1 MYHSSIPSS
10 KTFALVLGLLLI
22 TMSTTAH
29 ARFFDV
35 TAEHAYFDAIEF
47 LTREGIVQGYENR
60 SFQPER
66 NINRAEFTKI
76 LVRVLYPQSYID
88 SCIENLP
95 EPPEEGE
102 EEIEKPVIPEFAFPD
117 VPLDAWFA
125 PYICTAWTNGIV
137 SGYPD
142 GWFRPEEGVNFV
154 ESAKMLSIGF
164 GLTGLELPNF
174 GRENVTWYQPYV
186 EFLAAQNAIPYSI
199 IDLPQPIN
207 RGEMAELIYRLKDYP
222 IRLGPAPQKSKTAD
236 DVIYPVHLKEYI
248 NYDRLFAFAYPNVWP
263 EPHVLSRGTYDG
275 RSPYITSEWTIYFG
289 PKLDACINAKVCIQ
303 RDMWIDGYR
312 TEDSEAVVE
321 AIMTDQ
327 YFIELEEES
336 IINGMPTLV
345 ILEEIDTC
353 IDKRAFYFGKKWI
366 YALNIRCAGQDEK
379 LYNFFDQIA
388 QTVRQIEERPPE
400 HRK

>member
-1 MYHSSIPSS
+1 M
-10 KTFALVLGLLLI
+10 FV
-22 TMSTTAH
+22 STTAH

-35 TAEHAYFDAIEF
+35 QPEHVYFDAIEF
-47 LTREGIVQGYENR
+47 LTREGIVEGYQNR

-66 NINRAEFTKI
+66 KINRAEFTKI
-76 LVRVLYPQSYID
+76 LVSVLYPPSYIE

-95 EPPEEGE
+95 EPEEDL
-102 EEIEKPVIPEFAFPD
+102 VIPRFAFPD
-117 VPLDAWFA
+117 VPLDSWFA
-125 PYICTAWTNGIV
+125 PYICTAWTNAIV

-142 GWFRPEEGVNFV
+142 GRFRPEEGVKFV
-154 ESAKMLSIGF
+154 ESAKMTSIGF

-174 GRENVTWYQPYV
+174 GDANVLWYQPYV

-236 DVIYPVHLKEYI
+236 DVIYPVNLKQYE
-248 NYDRLFAFAYPNVWP
+248 NYDYLFAFAYPNVWP
-263 EPHVLSRGTYDG
+263 EPHMLPRGTYDG
-275 RSPYITSEWTIYFG
+275 RSPYITSEWTLYFG
-289 PKLDACINAKVCIQ
+289 PKLDECLGANECLRRN
-303 RDMWIDGYR
+303 MWIDGYR
-312 TEDSEAVVE
+312 TEDSEA
-321 AIMTDQ
+321 IMNAVMEDE
-327 YFIELEEES
+327 YFIELEEVS

-345 ILEEIDTC
+345 LLEEVDKC
-353 IDKRAFYFGKKWI
+353 IDKRAFYFGKAWI
-366 YALNIRCAGQDEK
+366 YALNIRCGGQSDR

-388 QTVRQIEERPPE
+388 QSVRQIEQRPPE

>member
-1 MYHSSIPSS
+1 M
-10 KTFALVLGLLLI
+10 LV
-22 TMSTTAH
+22 STTAH

-35 TAEHAYFDAIEF
+35 SPDHVYFDAIEF
-47 LTREGIVQGYENR
+47 LTREGVVQGYENR

-76 LVRVLYPQSYID
+76 LVAVLYPQSYID

-95 EPPEEGE
+95 EVEEGKE
-102 EEIEKPVIPEFAFPD
+102 DPVIPQFDFPD
-117 VPLDAWFA
+117 VSLDSWAA

-137 SGYPD
+137 SGYPN
-142 GWFRPEEGVNFV
+142 GLFRPEEGVNFV
-154 ESAKMLSIGF
+154 ESAKMIAIGF

-174 GRENVTWYQPYV
+174 GKDNILWYQPYV

-207 RGEMAELIYRLKDYP
+207 RGEMAELIYRMKDYP

-236 DVIYPVHLKEYI
+236 DVIYPVNLKEYK
-248 NYDRLFAFAYPNVWP
+248 NFDRLFAFAYPNVWP
-263 EPHVLSRGTYDG
+263 EPHMLSRGVYDG
-275 RSPYITSEWTIYFG
+275 RSPYIASEWTMYFG
-289 PKLDACINAKVCIQ
+289 PKLDECIGGHECIR

-312 TEDSEAVVE
+312 TEDSETIVDAV
-321 AIMTDQ
+321 MQDQ
-327 YFIELEEES
+327 FFIELEEET

-345 ILEEIDTC
+345 ILEEVDKC
-353 IDKRAFYFGKKWI
+353 IDKRAFYFGEAWV
-366 YALNIRCAGQDEK
+366 YALNIKCAGQDDK

-388 QTVRQIEERPPE
+388 QSIRQIEEKPPE